1 MATTQDDEG
10 RVGELD
16 VTSDDVARVELEHD
30 GAPIESMGE
39 IFKDLHPKG
48 AISVMLRGG
57 RGVGKT
63 WLAMRTLLEFPG
75 SLYIATEENRKVL
88 ESRLRYLH
96 GRFGGGPFD
105 IVEASGMG
113 EIEDHLATHTEHGIL
128 CLDGLGVFRTKAAA
142 ALLKHHREFGT
153 ARLLCMAHMEPRSI
167 AHWGHWVDATFRLE
181 EHALVEEKNR
191 YRLKYRR
198 FAFDVARVAGDP
210 EVEKLDT
217 LVNAGSDAQDAL
229 DIKGYL
235 AKFFDSEFWISSEP
249 LEEALSDL
257 TTATSLSEATKIA
270 TSAVDWIR
278 YGTKGQVRVYLQ
290 PTLDILLAALAAN
303 GVKL

>member
-1 MATTQDDEG
+1 MTTQDE
-10 RVGELD
+10 GELD
-16 VTSDDVARVELEHD
+16 VMSEDVVRVDLEHD
-30 GAPIESMGE
+30 DAPIESMRE
-39 IFKDLHPKG
+39 IFEQIPNG
-48 AISVMLRGG
+48 AKSVMLRGG

-75 SLYIATEENRKVL
+75 SLYIATEESHKVL

-96 GRFGGGPFD
+96 GRFGGTPFT
-105 IVEASGMG
+105 IVEACGLG
-113 EIEDHLATHTEHGIL
+113 EIKARLASISMGRSLI
-128 CLDGLGVFRTKAAA
+128 CLDGLSVFRTKAAA

-153 ARLLCMAHMEPRSI
+153 ARLLCTAYMEPRSV
-167 AHWGHWVDATFRLE
+167 AHWGHWVDAAFRLE

-198 FAFDVARVAGDP
+198 YAFDVARVAGVDP

-229 DIKGYL
+229 DIKAYL
-235 AKFFDSEFWISSEP
+235 AKFFDSESWISSEP
-249 LEEALSDL
+249 LEELLSDL
-257 TTATSLSEATKIA
+257 TVATSLSEATKIA